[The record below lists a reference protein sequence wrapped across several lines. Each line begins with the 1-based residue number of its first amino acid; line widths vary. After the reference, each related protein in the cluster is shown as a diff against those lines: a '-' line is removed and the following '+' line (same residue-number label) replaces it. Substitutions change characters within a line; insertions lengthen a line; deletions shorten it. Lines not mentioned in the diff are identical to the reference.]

1 MKALDALRLA
11 WGAVR
16 AYPARSLLMML
27 AMAIGVAS
35 VVVLTALGDG
45 ARRYVVNQFSAIGT
59 HLLIVFPGRAETTGG
74 APGMLLGE
82 TPRDLTLDDALA
94 LTRAPSIRRVAPLTV
109 GAAEVSWAHVTRD
122 VTVLGS
128 TPDLLAIR
136 HMTLA
141 QGTFL
146 PAGDPRAATPV
157 AVLGAKVR
165 QELFGAHPAV
175 GERIR
180 IGDRRFRVV
189 GTLASQ
195 GQSFGFDSD
204 ETVIVPVAA
213 AQMLFNTTSMFRVLI
228 EARSRGELESA
239 RRAAIALLTERHEG
253 EEDVTVVTQ
262 DAVLATFDRVLRALT
277 LAVGGVAAISLAV
290 AGVLVMNVML
300 IAVSQRTQEI
310 GLLKAIGARPAQ
322 IRRLFFV
329 EALVLST
336 IGAAAGLVLGEI
348 GSWAIRQFYP
358 NLPAVAPPWA
368 IAAGLLTALVTAL
381 VFAVLPARRAARLD
395 PVLALSRR

>member
-1 MKALDALRLA
+1 MRAGDVMRLA

-16 AYPARSLLMML
+16 GYPTRSLLMML
-27 AMAIGVAS
+27 AMAIGVAA

-59 HLLIVFPGRAETTGG
+59 HLLIVFPGRAETSGG

-94 LTRAPSIRRVAPLTV
+94 LTRSPAIRRVAPLTV
-109 GAAEVSWAHVTRD
+109 GAAEVSWSHITRD

-128 TPDLLAIR
+128 TPELLDIR
-136 HMTLA
+136 HMTVA

-146 PAGDPRAATPV
+146 PPRDPRAATPV

-165 QELFGAHPAV
+165 EELFGAHPAV

-180 IGDRRFRVV
+180 IGDRRFRVI
-189 GTLASQ
+189 GTLAAQ
-195 GQSFGFDSD
+195 GQSLGFDSD

-213 AQMLFNTTSMFRVLI
+213 AQMLFNTSSLFRVLV
-228 EARSRGELESA
+228 EARTRAELDSA
-239 RRAAIALLTERHEG
+239 RRAATALLRERHEG

-329 EALVLST
+329 EALMLSA
-336 IGAAAGLVLGEI
+336 IGALAGLALGEI
-348 GSWAIRQFYP
+348 GSWAVRRLYP
-358 NLPAVAPPWA
+358 NLPAVAPLWA
-368 IAAGLLTALVTAL
+368 ITAALLTALGTAL
-381 VFAVLPARRAARLD
+381 AFSVLPARRAARLD
-395 PVLALSRR
+395 PVQALSRR